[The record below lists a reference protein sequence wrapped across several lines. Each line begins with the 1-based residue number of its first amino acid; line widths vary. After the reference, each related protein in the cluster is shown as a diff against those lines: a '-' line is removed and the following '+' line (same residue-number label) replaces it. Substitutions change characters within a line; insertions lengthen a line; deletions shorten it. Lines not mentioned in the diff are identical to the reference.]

1 MLRLPGREI
10 DYKEGLNY
18 SGLCKLLVISNNINV
33 IMETKFVKVTHGSSF
48 TNTSTFVWS
57 KVKFKLF
64 QWMKNTEN

>member
-48 TNTSTFVWS
+48 INT
-57 KVKFKLF
+57 
-64 QWMKNTEN
+64 